1 MRNLYSI
8 VVRLVRRILIVA
20 PISGKTKQFVVG
32 RKRIWDDLKTIPS
45 ESEVIWMHCASFG
58 EYEQGLP
65 ILKALKTK
73 NPQAFYLVSFFSP
86 SGYLV
91 KKTHQVADLTTY
103 LPWDNRTDVRRF
115 VKKVQPTKVLFIKY
129 EFWPNLL
136 LELHN
141 QKIPT
146 FLIAGLF
153 RPDQVFFKPWGGWFR
168 KLLKGFTHIFVQ
180 NEASQNLLIGIGI
193 KQVSV
198 SGDTR
203 FDRVNLSN
211 EKLAFMAQFVMNR
224 QCIIAGSVWPED
236 LSILKESIVNTPA
249 GWCWLIAPHEI
260 EGKTVKTLV
269 DDLPTQS
276 QRYSTI
282 DHRAL
287 AHATVLVLDTIGLL
301 STCYQYAQIAY
312 VGGGMGTKGLHNILE
327 PAAAGI
333 PIVIGKNYD
342 RFPEAVELIQQGGA
356 ISISSQH
363 EAGKNLLLLMKDKRI
378 RKEKGD
384 INQRF
389 ILANMGATKRVLDKL
404 G

>member
-8 VVRLVRRILIVA
+8 VVRLVHRILILA
-20 PISGKTKQFVVG
+20 PISGKTKQFVDG
-32 RKRIWDDLKTIPS
+32 RKRIWNDLKTIPS
-45 ESEVIWMHCASFG
+45 NRKVIWMHCASFG
-58 EYEQGLP
+58 EYKQGLP
-65 ILKALKTK
+65 ILQALKAK

-86 SGYLV
+86 SGYLA

-136 LELHN
+136 IEL
-141 QKIPT
+141 QKQRIPT
-146 FLIAGLF
+146 YLIAGLF

-168 KLLKGFTHIFVQ
+168 RLLKGFTHFFVQ
-180 NEASQNLLIGIGI
+180 NEASQNLLLGIGI

-203 FDRVNLSN
+203 FDCVNLSN
-211 EKLAFMAQFVMNR
+211 EKLAFMTQFVMNR

-236 LSILKESIVNTPA
+236 LSILKESIANTHA

-260 EGKTVKTLV
+260 NDQRIESLMNG
-269 DDLPTQS
+269 LPSES
-276 QRYSTI
+276 QRYTQCETKLLSKTP
-282 DHRAL
+282 
-287 AHATVLVLDTIGLL
+287 VLILDTIGLL
-301 STCYQYAQIAY
+301 SACYKYSQIAY

-342 RFPEAVELIQQGGA
+342 RFPEAVDLIQQGGV
-356 ISISSQH
+356 ISVSSQR
-363 EAGKNLLLLMKDKRI
+363 EARKNLLLLMKHNSI

-384 INQRF
+384 INQCF
-389 ILANMGATKRVLDKL
+389 INTNTGATKRVLDKL

>member
-20 PISGKTKQFVVG
+20 PISGKTKQFVEG

-45 ESEVIWMHCASFG
+45 DREVIWMHCASFG

-91 KKTHQVADLTTY
+91 KKTHQIADLTTY

-153 RPDQVFFKPWGGWFR
+153 RPHQVFFKPWGGWYR
-168 KLLKGFTHIFVQ
+168 RLLKGFTHLFVQ

-236 LSILKESIVNTPA
+236 LSILKESIANTPA

-260 EGKTVKTLV
+260 NDQRIESLMNGLPSESLRYTQCETKLLSKT
-269 DDLPTQS
+269 P
-276 QRYSTI
+276 
-282 DHRAL
+282 
-287 AHATVLVLDTIGLL
+287 VLVLDTIGLL
-301 STCYQYAQIAY
+301 SSCYQYAQIAY
-312 VGGGMGTKGLHNILE
+312 VGGGMGTRGLHNILE

-342 RFPEAVELIQQGGA
+342 RFPEAVELIQQGGV
-356 ISISSQH
+356 ISVSSQH
-363 EAGKNLLLLMKDKRI
+363 EARKNLLLLMKDNRI

-384 INQRF
+384 INQCF
-389 ILANMGATKRVLDKL
+389 IHTNMGATKRVLDKL
-404 G
+404 D

>member
-20 PISGKTKQFVVG
+20 PISGKTKQFVDG

-45 ESEVIWMHCASFG
+45 DREVIWMHCASFG

-65 ILKALKTK
+65 ILQALKAK

-115 VKKVQPTKVLFIKY
+115 VKRVQPTKVLFIKY

-136 LELHN
+136 IEL
-141 QKIPT
+141 QKQRIPT
-146 FLIAGLF
+146 YLIAGLF
-153 RPDQVFFKPWGGWFR
+153 QPDQVFFKPWGGWFR
-168 KLLKGFTHIFVQ
+168 RLLKGFTHFFVQ
-180 NEASQNLLIGIGI
+180 NEASQNLLLGIGI

-224 QCIIAGSVWPED
+224 KCIIAGSVWPED
-236 LSILKESIVNTPA
+236 LSVLKESIANTPA
-249 GWCWLIAPHEI
+249 GWCWLIAPHKI
-260 EGKTVKTLV
+260 EGKTVKSLV
-269 DDLPTQS
+269 DDLPAQS

-282 DHRAL
+282 DYSAL
-287 AHATVLVLDTIGLL
+287 AHVPVLVLDTVGLL
-301 STCYQYAQIAY
+301 SACFQYGQIAY

-333 PIVIGKNYD
+333 PVVIGKNYD

>member
-20 PISGKTKQFVVG
+20 PISGKTKQFVDG

-91 KKTHQVADLTTY
+91 KKTHQIADLTTY

-168 KLLKGFTHIFVQ
+168 KLLKGFTHLFVQ
-180 NEASQNLLIGIGI
+180 NEASLNLLIGIGI

-236 LSILKESIVNTPA
+236 LSILKESISNTPA

-282 DHRAL
+282 DHRVL
-287 AHATVLVLDTIGLL
+287 AHAPVLVLDTIGLL
-301 STCYQYAQIAY
+301 SACYQYA
-312 VGGGMGTKGLHNILE
+312 HC
-327 PAAAGI
+327 
-333 PIVIGKNYD
+333 
-342 RFPEAVELIQQGGA
+342 
-356 ISISSQH
+356 
-363 EAGKNLLLLMKDKRI
+363 LLYTSPSPRD
-378 RKEKGD
+378 
-384 INQRF
+384 
-389 ILANMGATKRVLDKL
+389 A
-404 G
+404 

>member
-20 PISGKTKQFVVG
+20 PISGKTKQFVDG

-168 KLLKGFTHIFVQ
+168 KLLKGFTHLFVQ

-236 LSILKESIVNTPA
+236 LSILKESISNTPA

-282 DHRAL
+282 DHRVL
-287 AHATVLVLDTIGLL
+287 AHAPVLVLDTIGLL
-301 STCYQYAQIAY
+301 SACYQYAQIAY

-342 RFPEAVELIQQGGA
+342 RFPEAVEFIQQGGV

-363 EAGKNLLLLMKDKRI
+363 EARKNLLLLMKDKRI

>member
-1 MRNLYSI
+1 MQILYSI
-8 VVRLVRRILIVA
+8 TVRLIRCILYYV
-20 PISGKTKQFVVG
+20 PISGKVKQFVNG
-32 RKRIWDDLKTIPS
+32 RKRIWDDIKTIPNNK
-45 ESEVIWMHCASFG
+45 EVVWMHCASFG

-65 ILKALKTK
+65 ILKALQAK

-91 KKTHQVADLTTY
+91 KKTHQVADLVTY

-115 VKKVQPTKVLFIKY
+115 VKKVQPAKVFFIKY
-129 EFWPNLL
+129 EFWPNMLI
-136 LELHN
+136 ELQK

-168 KLLKGFTHIFVQ
+168 KLLKGFSHIFVQ
-180 NEASQNLLIGIGI
+180 DKVSQELLIAIGI
-193 KQVSV
+193 KQVSI

-203 FDRVNLSN
+203 FDRVQQQKQDLPFM
-211 EKLAFMAQFVMNR
+211 KAFIGDR
-224 QCIIAGSVWPED
+224 KCIVAGSTWSKDIAV
-236 LSILKESIVNTPA
+236 LKDIITQTPKD
-249 GWCWLIAPHEI
+249 WCWLIAPHEI
-260 EGKTVKTLV
+260 SDRRIESLMS
-269 DDLPTQS
+269 DLPNNS
-276 QRYSTI
+276 QRYIKCDTKFLPK
-282 DHRAL
+282 AP
-287 AHATVLVLDTIGLL
+287 VLVLDTVGLL
-301 STCYQYAQIAY
+301 SSCYQYAQIAY

-327 PAAAGI
+327 PAATGI

-342 RFPEAVELIQQGGA
+342 RFPEAVELTQLGSVV
-356 ISISSQH
+356 SISSQH
-363 EAGKNLLLLMKDKRI
+363 EARENLLSLMNNKRF

-389 ILANMGATKRVLDKL
+389 IQANMGATKRVLDKL

>member
-8 VVRLVRRILIVA
+8 VVRLVRCILIIA
-20 PISGKTKQFVVG
+20 PISGKTKQFVDG
-32 RKRIWDDLKTIPS
+32 RKRIWDDLKTVPNDR
-45 ESEVIWMHCASFG
+45 EVIWMHCASLG

-65 ILKALKTK
+65 ILKALQTK

-86 SGYLV
+86 SGYLA
-91 KKTHQVADLTTY
+91 KKTHQVADLITY

-115 VKKVQPTKVLFIKY
+115 IKKLQPTKVLFIKY

-136 LELHN
+136 IELQK

-146 FLIAGLF
+146 YLIAGLF
-153 RPDQVFFKPWGGWFR
+153 QARQVFFKPWGGWFR
-168 KLLKGFTHIFVQ
+168 RLLKGFTHLFVV
-180 NEASQNLLIGIGI
+180 NETSQNLLFGIGV
-193 KQVSV
+193 KQVSI

-203 FDRVNLSN
+203 FDRVQ
-211 EKLAFMAQFVMNR
+211 EQKQDMPFMKAFIGDRKCIVAGSTWSQDIAVLKE
-224 QCIIAGSVWPED
+224 IIAQ
-236 LSILKESIVNTPA
+236 TPRD
-249 GWCWLIAPHEI
+249 WCWLIAPHEI
-260 EGKTVKTLV
+260 DKQHIKSLMDQLPSTSERFTVRDEDK
-269 DDLPTQS
+269 LPQ
-276 QRYSTI
+276 
-282 DHRAL
+282 A
-287 AHATVLVLDTIGLL
+287 AVLVLDTIGLL
-301 STCYQYAQIAY
+301 SSCYQYVQIAY

-342 RFPEAVELIQQGGA
+342 RFPEAVELVKAGGVF
-356 ISISSQH
+356 SISSQH
-363 EAGKNLLLLMKDKRI
+363 EARKNLLLLMKDNRI

-389 ILANMGATKRVLDKL
+389 IHTNIGATKRVLDKL